1 MDWEYYELLEKIDDD
16 KFLEIYS
23 ACSRKIRNMLEGI
36 YLKKRKKGR
45 KVSLRAGKKKVESAI
60 SVRNGIVEAQEEQMA
75 EEIFK
80 TWFYTKRDLLK
91 AALDFF
97 GIENEDGITESDLD
111 ELEQASAE
119 KVTELKTKLL
129 AKGIDLK
136 DLAIYL
142 AFMKVENMK
151 EDSELMSVFK

>member
-1 MDWEYYELLEKIDDD
+1 MDWEYHELLEKIDDD
-16 KFLEIYS
+16 KFVEIYL

-45 KVSLRAGKKKVESAI
+45 KVSLKAGKNKAKAAL
-60 SVRNGIVEAQEEQMA
+60 SVRNGIVDAAEEQMA

-80 TWFYTKRDLLK
+80 TWLYARRDLLK

-97 GIENEDGITESDLD
+97 EIENEDGITESDLD
-111 ELEQASAE
+111 DLEQAPVE
-119 KVTELKTKLL
+119 KLVSLREKLVVD
-129 AKGIDLK
+129 GIELK

-142 AFMKVENMK
+142 AFMKVENMQ
-151 EDSELMSVFK
+151 DDPELMSVFK